1 MPPQNVAEM
10 LDNSNLDAT
19 WEKFVKY
26 LTRFK
31 FLAVGK
37 IENLSLPQLKTIYNL
52 NFKHNEVIF
61 SIDFS
66 SHILCLI
73 FSMIFMSNESL
84 VCCAKMQFDEFY
96 VTKNSTSAVLE

>member
-61 SIDFS
+61 SLNYFVKLFDVF
-66 SHILCLI
+66 LCQ
-73 FSMIFMSNESL
+73 N
-84 VCCAKMQFDEFY
+84 KMCHVWFALKKCNLTNF
-96 VTKNSTSAVLE
+96 T